1 MSEEVL
7 SSGQVYDDDILSEGS
22 GIDQEDVPE
31 KDLFASI
38 RHLQNSRLPNHQLV
52 VSVLAG
58 VEATAR
64 AQNEPGSDAAGRISP
79 TWYFVTLVSLL
90 EATSPSSQQ
99 ATAILQ
105 MLTIVLPE

>member
-1 MSEEVL
+1 MSEQVL
-7 SSGQVYDDDILSEGS
+7 SSGRAFGEEEEEILSEMSETG
-22 GIDQEDVPE
+22 EEE

-38 RHLQNSRLPNHQLV
+38 RHLQNSKLANHQLV

-58 VEATAR
+58 IEETAR
-64 AQNEPGSDAAGRISP
+64 SQEAEAAGRISP

-90 EATSPSSQQ
+90 EATPPSSQQ